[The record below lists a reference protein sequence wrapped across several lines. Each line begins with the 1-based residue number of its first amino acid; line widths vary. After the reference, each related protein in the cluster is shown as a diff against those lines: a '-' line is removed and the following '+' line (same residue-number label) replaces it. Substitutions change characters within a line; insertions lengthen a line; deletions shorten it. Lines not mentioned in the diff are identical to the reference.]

1 MIIDDIVNDVKCE
14 IMLAYHNKSH
24 LFAFKVMIIE
34 IPDPQVI
41 AGVMIAFVVG
51 VFGMVIYN
59 KIRAFSSHKAADP
72 AYLSRLEYYE
82 RQLIDMKIRLD
93 ALGLEEKEVPREI
106 VDASEPIL
114 EKKVEVEPK
123 KESPEIKKE
132 PPKPAPRQRMPN
144 MDFNGV
150 AEHVLGLI
158 TTREMTSRD
167 IQVTIGRSR
176 EHTSRLMKRLFEEG
190 LVERNTKTK
199 PFTYRIT
206 EKGKSML
213 GGLEKTITA

>member
-1 MIIDDIVNDVKCE
+1 
-14 IMLAYHNKSH
+14 ML
-24 LFAFKVMIIE
+24 VE

-41 AGVMIAFVVG
+41 ASVIIAFVVG
-51 VFGMVIYN
+51 IFGVIVYN
-59 KIRAFSSHKAADP
+59 KIKVFSSQKASDP

-93 ALGLEEKEVPREI
+93 ALGLEEKEVP
-106 VDASEPIL
+106 SEVVEKTESVL
-114 EKKVEVEPK
+114 EKKIQVEPK
-123 KESPEIKKE
+123 KEDLELKKE
-132 PPKPAPRQRMPN
+132 PEKPAQKQRLPN

-158 TTREMTSRD
+158 TMREMTSRD

-206 EKGKSML
+206 EKGKAKV
-213 GGLEKTITA
+213 GGLEKPITV